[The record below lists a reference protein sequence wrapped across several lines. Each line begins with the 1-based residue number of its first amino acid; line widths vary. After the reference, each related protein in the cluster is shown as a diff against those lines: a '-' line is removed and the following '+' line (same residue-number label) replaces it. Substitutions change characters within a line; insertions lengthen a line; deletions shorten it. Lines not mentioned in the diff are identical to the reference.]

1 MTASSTIVS
10 LANRALLG
18 IGARDTIASLTEN
31 STEANAVNVF
41 YQSTFEQLAR
51 TARWGCL
58 RKQATLSLLAAAQG
72 TPENPTGSTLSLP
85 PVGWLYQY
93 ASPSDNLFIRGILP
107 YLPSA
112 TGVNP
117 TTVNNSAPTWL
128 PNSGQISFRVEY
140 STDAAGNPIETILTN
155 ESQAIGVYT
164 VNNSNPFI
172 FDSLFEQAIVSAL
185 SAFLVPALS
194 LNMPLMGAMMKNA
207 EVCIAA
213 ARVADGNETPVS
225 QDHVPDWIRA
235 RNIGGSLSWNSGTGY
250 NGGYENMYW
259 PMSAGGAGIS

>member
-10 LANRALLG
+10 IANRALLSF
-18 IGARDTIASLTEN
+18 GARATIASLTEN

-58 RKQATLSLLAAAQG
+58 RKQASLSLLAAAQG
-72 TPENPTGSTLSLP
+72 TPENPNGTTLPIP
-85 PVGWLYQY
+85 PIPWLYQY
-93 ASPSDNLFIRGILP
+93 ASPADNLFIRGILP
-107 YLPSA
+107 FVPVQ
-112 TGVNP
+112 TGVSP
-117 TTVNNSAPTWL
+117 TSVNNPAPTWL
-128 PNSGQISFRVEY
+128 PNSGLIPFKVEY
-140 STDAAGNPIETILTN
+140 STDLLGNPIETILTN
-155 ESQAIGVYT
+155 QSQAVAVYT

-172 FDSLFEQAIVSAL
+172 FDSLFEQALVSAL
-185 SAFLVPALS
+185 AAFLIPAIA
-194 LNMPLMGAMMKNA
+194 LNIPLMGAMIKNA
-207 EVCIAA
+207 ESCIMQ

-235 RNIGGSLSWNSGTGY
+235 RSIGGSLSWNGGVGY
-250 NGGYENMYW
+250 NGGYENMIW